1 MLIVAS
7 AEAFSDMIGSLPQI
21 AALIETIY
29 PGLDLTQPSAVL
41 QLTFFSFGSFI
52 IGLAGR
58 LVPGRLGQRRGPAP
72 PRGRAVH
79 ATARASWALRSGL
92 GVHGARSAS

>member
-1 MLIVAS
+1 
-7 AEAFSDMIGSLPQI
+7 MITNLPQI

-41 QLTFFSFGSFI
+41 QLTFFGFGSFI
-52 IGLAGR
+52 IGLSGATFLAGWASDEGRRR
-58 LVPGRLGQRRGPAP
+58 LEVVLST
-72 PRGRAVH
+72 PRSRA
-79 ATARASWALRSGL
+79 AWAMRSGL